1 MPINKV
7 STVNAG
13 VYTNPNTFS
22 RSLSKAY
29 ENLGIQVNL
38 MADSLAIGER
48 APVLDVTDARWSWNA
63 DPLLFTNSINSIS
76 TGLDGTAM
84 YTYAGTDYLSID
96 PIFIVYNPD
105 NLTQARPATVYEA
118 FKQTKSYVDAAIT
131 DRTTAIIDIVTGLD
145 VDLTGAADGTIVIS
159 VSEAAAPSVWKVI
172 ADYGSLLDYGIV
184 GPGGNKLIEN
194 TGYIGLEAP
203 AIKFDTNY
211 LDLAACDTVPTG
223 PLAQRGR
230 IYYNFI
236 DNHLHLV
243 NDNGLDTQIALESEL
258 FHHTEAFP
266 EDATTTLVINTES
279 TTYLVHP
286 SYETYYLTLPPI
298 SDLEFGWEITIAD
311 VDSMA
316 GTYPVTIY
324 TDAGDTFI
332 GYGSNPLIIDTN
344 NGLVRLQATSLG
356 WLILYTK

>member
-29 ENLGIQVNL
+29 ENLGTQVNL
-38 MADSLAIGER
+38 MADGFAVGER
-48 APVLDVTDARWSWNA
+48 APVLDVIDARWLWNA
-63 DPLLFTNSINSIS
+63 NPAVFGESINSIS

-96 PIFIVYNPD
+96 PIFLVYNPD
-105 NLTQARPATVYEA
+105 NISEVRPATVYEA
-118 FKQTKSYVDAAIT
+118 FQQTKSYVDTAIT
-131 DRTTAIIDIVTGLD
+131 ERTSAIIDIVTSLD
-145 VDLTGAADGTIVIS
+145 VDLTGAVDGTLVIS
-159 VSEAAAPSVWKVI
+159 VSEVAAPSVWKVI

-194 TGYIGLEAP
+194 IGYIGLEAP

-243 NDNGLDTQIALESEL
+243 NDNGLDTQIALEPDL
-258 FHHTEAFP
+258 FHHIEAFP
-266 EDATTTLVINTES
+266 DDVTATIAMTTDS
-279 TTYLVHP
+279 TTYLVYADEDHN
-286 SYETYYLTLPPI
+286 LTLPSI
-298 SDLEFGWEITIAD
+298 SDLELGWEITIAD
-311 VDSMA
+311 TADSA
-316 GTYPVTIY
+316 ATNNITIN
-324 TDAGDTFI
+324 TQGGENFI
-332 GYGSNPLIIDTN
+332 GYGDYPLKIDTN
-344 NGLVRLQATSLG
+344 SGLVRLQVTSQG